1 MNNTLSTDMLAR
13 RCAEEASKK
22 RTVSRDDQFCFEL
35 VRRAF
40 GLDDH
45 YALGH
50 VLNIYKDIW
59 SRFWV
64 RDMYAFEVESLTVDD
79 FKSIA
84 FMRVY
89 NHLKGTAFDGFSSLT
104 PLLAYFRVALTRTV
118 AHYLRS
124 SKGRQSVTQ
133 SLNDDDAD
141 DVLENIPAPENSSAD
156 AEKNIVRQEVERR
169 IAYLL
174 PDENDRL
181 LFDCWAKQNLSR
193 AEIVDAY
200 SHIWEDE
207 NKVRVALQRIK
218 RHITND
224 PPLNDLLSGLL

>member
-1 MNNTLSTDMLAR
+1 MNMNNTIPTDVLAN
-13 RCAEEASKK
+13 RCAEESSKK
-22 RTVSRDDQFCFEL
+22 RAVSRDDQFCFEL

-64 RDMYAFEVESLTVDD
+64 RDVYAFETEALTVDD

-89 NHLKGTAFDGFSSLT
+89 HHVKGTAFDGFSSLT
-104 PLLAYFRVALTRTV
+104 PLLAYFRVTLARTI

-124 SKGRQSVTQ
+124 SKGRQNVTQ
-133 SLNDDDAD
+133 YLNDDDAD
-141 DVLENIPAPENSSAD
+141 DVLENIPSPENSSAD
-156 AEKNIVRQEVERR
+156 AEKKIIQQEIDKR

-174 PDENDRL
+174 PDEDDRL
-181 LFDCWAKQNLSR
+181 LFDLHYKQSLSR
-193 AEIVDAY
+193 AEIVA
-200 SHIWEDE
+200 
-207 NKVRVALQRIK
+207 ALSF
-218 RHITND
+218 TF
-224 PPLNDLLSGLL
+224 